1 MLSLRRTPLVTQPT
15 LLEPERPDSPAA
27 MHTGHDRAARA
38 YPQEHTPTTARAVHL
53 QCIHPPRPGP
63 SFTCKCT
70 RPPARGARAATRTPD
85 SLATSGACDIAG
97 LRRFA
102 VRDFL

>member
-53 QCIHPPRPGP
+53 QCTPPLPC
-63 SFTCKCT
+63 S
-70 RPPARGARAATRTPD
+70 
-85 SLATSGACDIAG
+85 
-97 LRRFA
+97 
-102 VRDFL
+102 

>member
-38 YPQEHTPTTARAVHL
+38 YPQEHTPTTARAPQRVRL
-53 QCIHPPRPGP
+53 TPWQRQV
-63 SFTCKCT
+63 
-70 RPPARGARAATRTPD
+70 PAI
-85 SLATSGACDIAG
+85 S
-97 LRRFA
+97 
-102 VRDFL
+102 RDCVAFRCAISCR

>member
-1 MLSLRRTPLVTQPT
+1 MHTP
-15 LLEPERPDSPAA
+15 PAA
-27 MHTGHDRAARA
+27 GPLI
-38 YPQEHTPTTARAVHL
+38 YL
-53 QCIHPPRPGP
+53 QV
-63 SFTCKCT
+63 
-70 RPPARGARAATRTPD
+70 RPPARAARAATRTPD